1 VSVTAAAGFVA
12 AGVACGIKPSGA
24 ADLALVAT
32 EDGRPVSVAAVFT
45 TNRATAA
52 PVLVSRD
59 HLTVTRGRAAAVVLN
74 SGCANAAT
82 GAAGRADAEE
92 TCALVAGRLG
102 CGRDEVLVCST
113 GLIGYRLPMD
123 AVRSG
128 VGPLVAAR
136 SVEGGEAA
144 AHAIL
149 TTDTVDKQVV
159 VTGRTADGHFTVGG
173 MAKGAAMLA
182 PNMATMLAVL
192 TTDALVD
199 PVDLKAILVDAVAD
213 TFNLL
218 LVDGATSTNDTVILL
233 ASGRAGA
240 IEPAA
245 LDGPLRETCA
255 ALAAAMASD
264 AEGATRVARIQ
275 LTGAVSV
282 DEARA
287 AARAVAGSQLV
298 QCSLHGGDPYWGRIV
313 SELGSAGVAFDPD
326 RVSVDY
332 GGHRVCEGG
341 VAVDHDV
348 AAVAQHMAGRDVV
361 VTADLGLG
369 SGAATV
375 LTTDL
380 GPGYIAENM
389 GTS

>member
-1 VSVTAAAGFVA
+1 MSVTAAAGFVA